1 MQELRLAKRWAEELE
16 TVAARI
22 GQFVPR
28 PETRARAG
36 RFLRATVA
44 GGARRNGWQL
54 AEAAGEATPHGMQQ
68 LVASAAWDVDAV
80 RDDLRAYVREHL
92 GAGGVLIVDETGFL
106 KKGTKSAGVQR
117 QYSGTAG
124 RIENCQIGVFLA
136 YATARGQAFVD
147 RALYVPDSWITDRP
161 RCREAG
167 IPDAVT
173 FQTKPELAR
182 DMLARALAGGLRP
195 TWVLGD
201 EVYGNDRA
209 LRRWLE
215 TRHVAFVLAIRATE
229 QLWVVD
235 RGAPR
240 GAPRERP
247 VKAVADALPRTAW
260 HRRSAGAGS
269 KGPRVYD
276 WAVVPLARVGAD
288 GYHALLVRRHL
299 TTGDRAYYVVYSPRR
314 VRAETLVAVAG
325 RRWAIEQGFETS
337 KQEVGLDEYEVR
349 TYAAWHRFMTLT
361 LYAHA
366 VLAAMRARQAPRK
379 KGRRRARRRAT

>member
-1 MQELRLAKRWAEELE
+1 MQELRLAKRWAAELE
-16 TVAARI
+16 AVAARI

-54 AEAAGEATPHGMQQ
+54 AEAAGETTPHGMQQ
-68 LVASAAWDVDAV
+68 LVASAAWDVEAV

-92 GAGGVLIVDETGFL
+92 GPGGVLIVDETGFL

-136 YATARGQAFVD
+136 YATARGHAFVD
-147 RALYVPDSWITDRP
+147 RELYVPAAWTADRR

-167 IPDAVT
+167 IPDAVA
-173 FQTKPELAR
+173 FQTKPQLAR
-182 DMLARALAGGLRP
+182 AMLARALAGGLAP

-201 EVYGNDRA
+201 EVYGNDHA

-215 TRHVAFVLAIRATE
+215 ERHQAFVLAIRATE
-229 QLWVVD
+229 HLWVVD
-235 RGAPR
+235 RGAP
-240 GAPRERP
+240 GERK
-247 VKAVADALPRTAW
+247 VEAVADALPRRAW

-269 KGPRVYD
+269 KGLRVYD

-299 TTGDRAYYVVYSPRR
+299 TTGDRAYYVVYTPRR

-349 TYAAWHRFMTLT
+349 TYPAWYRFMTLT

-366 VLAAMRARQAPRK
+366 FLAAMRARQGPRK
-379 KGRRRARRRAT
+379 KGRRRARRSAR

>member
-1 MQELRLAKRWAEELE
+1 MQELRLVKRWAAELE
-16 TVAARI
+16 AVAARI
-22 GQFVPR
+22 GRFVPR

-54 AEAAGEATPHGMQQ
+54 AEAAGDATPHGMQQ

-80 RDDLRAYVREHL
+80 RDDLRAYVREQL
-92 GAGGVLIVDETGFL
+92 GPGGVCIVDETGFL
-106 KKGTKSAGVQR
+106 KKGAKSAGVQR

-136 YATARGQAFVD
+136 YATTRGHAFVD
-147 RALYVPDSWITDRP
+147 RELYVPDSWIADRP

-167 IPDAVT
+167 MPEDLP
-173 FQTKPELAR
+173 FRTKPELAR
-182 DMLARALAGGLRP
+182 VMLARARASGLIP
-195 TWVLGD
+195 AWVLGD
-201 EVYGNDRA
+201 EVYGNDRT

-215 TRHVAFVLAIRATE
+215 ARHQAFVLAIRATE
-229 QLWVVD
+229 HLWVWD
-235 RGAPR
+235 RGAP
-240 GAPRERP
+240 GERR
-247 VKAVADALPRTAW
+247 VEAVADALPRPAW

-276 WAVVPLARVGAD
+276 WALVPLARVGAE

-299 TTGDRAYYVVYSPRR
+299 TTGDRAYYVVFTPRR
-314 VRAETLVAVAG
+314 VRAETLVQVAG

-349 TYAAWHRFMTLT
+349 TYPAWYRFMTLT

-366 VLAAMRARQAPRK
+366 ILAAMRARQAPRK
-379 KGRRRARRRAT
+379 KRPRRGRRSTS